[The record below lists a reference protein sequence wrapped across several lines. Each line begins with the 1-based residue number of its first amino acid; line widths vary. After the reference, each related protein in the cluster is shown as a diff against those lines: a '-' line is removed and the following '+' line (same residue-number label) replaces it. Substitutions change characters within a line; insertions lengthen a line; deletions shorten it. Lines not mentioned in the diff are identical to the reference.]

1 MDTEVDILTLLAYHE
16 QALGNMYKTFS
27 EKFGREVW
35 SFLTSEEFKHNDWI
49 LSISDNVFDG
59 SVKFESKSYT
69 EKIISD
75 SINEMDEMRIMCDM
89 GSIPESKAFEFS
101 IKIEERMIE
110 KSFLESFSS
119 HYPGIQ
125 GVIDNLKG
133 ETEIHRDVLKN
144 EFDKFQKGSNEN
156 KNQSKILFKYAS
168 TLGLHAEY
176 ERLLARL
183 YATFSNLFPE
193 EEIWKILVEE
203 EKKHEAWI
211 KQIIMKV
218 VQGTITFKNNDDTD
232 EYIIN
237 AVQGLKDTL
246 NDIKIDGIK
255 KDDTFEIAYNVENS
269 ILEKEFF
276 NKFSSDAPII
286 DKILKSLVKD
296 TERHRDMLDER
307 IFTKSDI

>member
-1 MDTEVDILTLLAYHE
+1 MDTQTDILTLLAYHE

-27 EKFGREVW
+27 ERYGREIW
-35 SFLTSEEFKHNDWI
+35 SFLTSEELKHNDWI

-59 SVKFESKSYT
+59 SVKFETKSYT

-75 SINEMDEMRIMCDM
+75 STEEMDEMRIMCDT
-89 GSIPESKAFEFS
+89 GSISESEAFEFA

-119 HYPGIQ
+119 DYPGIQ
-125 GVIDNLKG
+125 GVLDDLKG
-133 ETEIHRDVLKN
+133 ETEIHRDVLRTEYEKFKKDKKENDN
-144 EFDKFQKGSNEN
+144 EA
-156 KNQSKILFKYAS
+156 KIFFKYAS
-168 TLGLHAEY
+168 TLGIHAEY

-183 YATFSNLFPE
+183 YSTFFKLFPDE
-193 EEIWKILVEE
+193 NIWEVLIEE
-203 EKKHEAWI
+203 EKKHETWI
-211 KQIIMKV
+211 KQIIIKV
-218 VQGTITFKNNDDTD
+218 VQGTISFKSEDESD

-255 KDDTFEIAYNVENS
+255 KTDTFEIAYNVENS
-269 ILEKEFF
+269 MLEKDFF
-276 NKFSSDAPII
+276 NKFSSDAPLI

-296 TERHRDMLDER
+296 TKRHRDMLDER
-307 IFTKSDI
+307 IFNNDDL